1 MEQNAGDPTLMY
13 FPEGSYLLNKKEPY
27 WELSAGIHNIFKIVH
42 VEYIRRLNYNNLPTA
57 HKQGIRFMIRMT
69 F

>member
-1 MEQNAGDPTLMY
+1 MV
-13 FPEGSYLLNKKEPY
+13 FPEGSYIMDKKEPY
-27 WELSAGIHNIFKIVH
+27 VELAMGIHNIFKIVH
-42 VEYIRRLNYNNLPTA
+42 IEYARRLNYLSLPTA